1 MNEKIYDEMMMNY
14 FCRRKFQPGMNVRLI
29 RTDQFPQLAGQWG
42 TVSKQQPKAGLI
54 HVEFEEYV
62 GFFPPDNLTE
72 DRELRSDLYL
82 LIRRRIACQWE
93 ITNLQ
98 EKLDML
104 DMNIRKL
111 ARKNLLCRRCCA
123 VMKHGS
129 IELGSGGSI
138 RILKCTNENC
148 GNFEYVTD
156 PQEYCDEQPGG
167 KEA

>member
-42 TVSKQQPKAGLI
+42 TVSEQQPEAELI
-54 HVEFEEYV
+54 HVEFEKYV

-72 DRELRSDLYL
+72 ELKLRNALCL
-82 LIRRRIACQWE
+82 LIRRRIARQWE

-98 EKLDML
+98 EKLDMF
-104 DMNIRKL
+104 DRIIREF
-111 ARKNLLCRRCCA
+111 ARKNLLCRRCGA

-129 IELGSGGSI
+129 IELESGGSL

-148 GNFEYVTD
+148 ENWEFD
-156 PQEYCDEQPGG
+156 SQEYNDKQPGG